1 MPTPTPKPKPTPTPK
16 PNPKPKLKPKPNP
29 NPNPG
34 PHQVRLSAAQATLR
48 ESGGRITAERAALR
62 GLTAKPSAPGASKPR
77 LSTAVLAS
85 EVLLHLQT

>member
-1 MPTPTPKPKPTPTPK
+1 MEVVASAER
-16 PNPKPKLKPKPNP
+16 L
-29 NPNPG
+29 
-34 PHQVRLSAAQATLR
+34 HAQLLRDAAAAEVRLSAAQATLR
-48 ESGGRITAERAALR
+48 ESGGRIAAERAALR